1 VDSGVLSRPV
11 CLAGGQAGEQR
22 GRLQSAAFPNRG
34 ARVEEQDGGMLS
46 PNDIKEQ
53 LSLAYIHAVA
63 SRAGF
68 SVEQVPVDRDSI
80 DLKICARGRLAE
92 DAGLTPPPELAIQLK
107 ATARRMSDGDE
118 IAFALS
124 KKNYND
130 LVAPSLVPRI
140 LVVFVMPE
148 DESEWLTHTPES
160 LVLRRCAYW
169 LSLRGR
175 PPTANETSQT
185 VHLSRRQ
192 PLTHD
197 SLRELLR
204 KVAREET
211 LDS

>member
-1 VDSGVLSRPV
+1 
-11 CLAGGQAGEQR
+11 
-22 GRLQSAAFPNRG
+22 
-34 ARVEEQDGGMLS
+34 VEELAGGMLS

-53 LSLAYIHAVA
+53 LSFAYLQAVA

-68 SVEQVPVDRDSI
+68 SVEKVDVDRDSI
-80 DLKICARGRLAE
+80 DLKICARGQLAD
-92 DAGLTPPPELAIQLK
+92 DAGLTSPELAVQLK
-107 ATARRMSDGDE
+107 ATARAAADGDE
-118 IAFALS
+118 IAFPLS

-160 LVLRRCAYW
+160 LILRRCAYW

-175 PPTANETSQT
+175 PPTTNEVSQT
-185 VHLSRRQ
+185 VHLSRQR

-204 KVAREET
+204 KVAREEA